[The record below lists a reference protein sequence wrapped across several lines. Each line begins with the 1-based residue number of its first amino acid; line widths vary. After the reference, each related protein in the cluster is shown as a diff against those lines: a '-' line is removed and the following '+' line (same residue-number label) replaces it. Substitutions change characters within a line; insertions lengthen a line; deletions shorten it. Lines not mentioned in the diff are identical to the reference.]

1 MDINDL
7 KNSWNAMNIPP
18 AYKPAGEEEIL
29 SRVERGRISTL
40 RDRLGNISRSLS
52 QICLL
57 GVLVMVPYFH
67 ECPSLAILAIAFFV
81 FMGVTHFRNYR
92 RVSRLNFSEM
102 TVREAM
108 ETVGIIERNRLRLRA
123 VGMALGIPLVLFM
136 CFTFS
141 EAFGKYY
148 LYGCIAGGVAGL
160 IIGLYINRKAVA
172 IIREM
177 RAQLNQ
183 GQDLE

>member
-7 KNSWNAMNIPP
+7 KNNWNSLNIPP
-18 AYKPAGEEEIL
+18 AYNPGGEEELL
-29 SRVERGRISTL
+29 SRLERGRISTL

-57 GVLVMVPYFH
+57 GILMMIPYFH
-67 ECPSLAILAIAFFV
+67 ESPALAILAIVFFV
-81 FMGVTHFRNYR
+81 FMGVLHFRNYR

-102 TVREAM
+102 TVKDAI
-108 ETVGIIERNRLRLRA
+108 ETVGTIEHNRIRLRA
-123 VGMALGIPLVLFM
+123 IGMALGLPLVIFM

-141 EAFGKYY
+141 EAFGRYY

-160 IIGLYINRKAVA
+160 IIGLYINRRAVA

-177 RAQLNQ
+177 RAQL
-183 GQDLE
+183 EA

>member
-1 MDINDL
+1 
-7 KNSWNAMNIPP
+7 
-18 AYKPAGEEEIL
+18 
-29 SRVERGRISTL
+29 
-40 RDRLGNISRSLS
+40 
-52 QICLL
+52 
-57 GVLVMVPYFH
+57 
-67 ECPSLAILAIAFFV
+67 
-81 FMGVTHFRNYR
+81 
-92 RVSRLNFSEM
+92 
-102 TVREAM
+102 
-108 ETVGIIERNRLRLRA
+108 NRLRLRA

-136 CFTFS
+136 CFAFS

-183 GQDLE
+183 GQDPE